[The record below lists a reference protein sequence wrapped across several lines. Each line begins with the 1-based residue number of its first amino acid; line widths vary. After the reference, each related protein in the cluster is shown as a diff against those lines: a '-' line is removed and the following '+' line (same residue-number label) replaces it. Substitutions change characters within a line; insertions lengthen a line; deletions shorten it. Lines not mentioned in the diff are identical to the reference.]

1 MISSGLSNKDTQ
13 LGFTVRSL
21 EVSTLDLIGSKRCI
35 NDIISIFV
43 FTLVTIMVW
52 SCKVMGWWL

>member
-43 FTLVTIMVW
+43 FTLVTIMV
-52 SCKVMGWWL
+52 